1 MNPLNGQDSR
11 KLFFARIFGSEDA
24 CPSELE
30 EVSSQILRK
39 CGGLPLAII
48 TIASLLASQATKLK
62 EYWGYVQNSMGSIV
76 GADRRLEAMRQILNL
91 SYKDLPPHLKTCF
104 LYLGAYREDT
114 VVWRDDLVRQWVA
127 EGHGVAAAVNW
138 FHELVNRSMIQPVMI
153 DYNGEVLSCRVH
165 DMMLDLIIRKYCKE
179 ENFLSL
185 VENSSQGIGVTRS
198 AHNVRRLFHQSNEER
213 RRHLTPS
220 MPAMG
225 IDLSKIRS
233 FSACGSSTLG
243 HIPPLYEF
251 RFIRVL
257 VLEFL
262 FSPEAAEAETVNLK
276 AISKLFQLRYLKI
289 RSEVTLLLPSKI
301 RALQH
306 LETLE
311 IVSALPSRRRHIGMA
326 LPSDIAQLPCLS
338 YLSILPQMASLRDG
352 IGAMRSLRSLAFFVL
367 EEELDRI
374 RGIQHL
380 INLKELYVRVPLD
393 QRFDETAEAR
403 VDVLCSSLPQ
413 NYCKLYLNAMSPE
426 AWFPSVPSWISRLGK
441 LYSLELGVDKLCR
454 EGIAVLA
461 GLPALVRLDLSIRG
475 VPRESTI
482 ITGEGF
488 PDLRH
493 LIITCRT
500 LCLAFEP
507 GAMPSLQRLKLEFNV
522 GAPASQLGRS
532 RNVITGVEHLS
543 GLRNTVAKVG
553 GFGNGQDTEDSG
565 RRDAEVSALR
575 DAIASFPTPIELDV
589 MCTQGRY
596 GLR

>member
-39 CGGLPLAII
+39 CGGLPLAVI

-127 EGHGVAAAVNW
+127 EGFVSGMHGVAAAVNW

-179 ENFLSL
+179 ENFLSV

-367 EEELDRI
+367 EEEESDRI
-374 RGIQHL
+374 RGDPAFNQPQRAL
-380 INLKELYVRVPLD
+380 RQSPL
-393 QRFDETAEAR
+393 
-403 VDVLCSSLPQ
+403 
-413 NYCKLYLNAMSPE
+413 
-426 AWFPSVPSWISRLGK
+426 G
-441 LYSLELGVDKLCR
+441 
-454 EGIAVLA
+454 
-461 GLPALVRLDLSIRG
+461 PALRRDGGGARGCSVLFTSAELLQALSQCHVPGGMVPKCSELDW
-475 VPRESTI
+475 PP
-482 ITGEGF
+482 GE
-488 PDLRH
+488 
-493 LIITCRT
+493 
-500 LCLAFEP
+500 A
-507 GAMPSLQRLKLEFNV
+507 V
-522 GAPASQLGRS
+522 QLGAWRGQALQGGHRCPRRAPCPCPSRS
-532 RNVITGVEHLS
+532 VHPGCSEREHHHH
-543 GLRNTVAKVG
+543 R
-553 GFGNGQDTEDSG
+553 
-565 RRDAEVSALR
+565 
-575 DAIASFPTPIELDV
+575 
-589 MCTQGRY
+589 
-596 GLR
+596 